1 MYLYLNRDG
10 VIIDIVKEHKPVKKN
25 RNGIT
30 VFCGNDDAEGYIGS
44 DDQIYSKMGANLI
57 PAYTDIAAIVMTDI
71 PEGVK
76 RLDYKYID
84 GEFVENEEAYPLDN
98 TTLTKATAVNTAN
111 IDYIAAMSDIEL

>member
-10 VIIDIVKEHKPVKKN
+10 VIIDIVEEHKPVKKN

-71 PEGVK
+71 PEDVK

>member
-1 MYLYLNRDG
+1 MYLYLNQDG
-10 VIIDIVKEHKPVKKN
+10 VIIDIVEEHKPVKKN

-57 PAYTDIAAIVMTDI
+57 PAYTDIAAIVMTDV

>member
-25 RNGIT
+25 KNGIT

-44 DDQIYSKMGANLI
+44 DDQIYSKMGANII
-57 PAYTDIAAIVMTDI
+57 PAYTDISNIVMAEI
-71 PEGVK
+71 PEGVT
-76 RLDYKYID
+76 RLNYKYVD